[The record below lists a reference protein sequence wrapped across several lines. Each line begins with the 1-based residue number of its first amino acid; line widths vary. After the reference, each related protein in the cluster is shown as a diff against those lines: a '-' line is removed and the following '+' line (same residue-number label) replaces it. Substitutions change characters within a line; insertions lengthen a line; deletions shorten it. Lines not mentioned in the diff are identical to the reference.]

1 MTKGASTF
9 ASMKVTVRAIILS
22 GVIVMLMGTMPRN
35 VFFLAN
41 PNQAMKPT
49 APGRMIASAFATD
62 PARAVVSAYFRVT
75 SRQISV
81 STPVNRHNHDNN
93 NQQKA
98 SQ

>member
-49 APGRMIASAFATD
+49 APGKATFAYLPRTPSAADLFLVG
-62 PARAVVSAYFRVT
+62 P
-75 SRQISV
+75 
-81 STPVNRHNHDNN
+81 TPMSNGH
-93 NQQKA
+93 
-98 SQ
+98 